1 MIINLNRKI
10 IFSCIALSIFTISF
24 FLLQS
29 SGSEKSEQVKPKA
42 SVPKE
47 LVLTIEEPVERT
59 QKVSVEVLGEKPVK
73 KSEVASKGYIT
84 KEELATMQDPRFRVE
99 MKPGE
104 FLVKKDIAVPEDK
117 DYYSLLL
124 NDKETT
130 YFYEM
135 SDPMQVLNIDEN
147 SNVDFVFRG
156 SSSAVVKVIISN
168 VHVLRVI
175 NKKDDDV
182 DNSRNLL
189 GLIVV
194 LNVND
199 ILKLKAAQTIGIVSV
214 IKSSL
219 VNDSR
224 PFNGNSLL
232 YSTQRKKVYSPR
244 KIKELRGN

>member
-1 MIINLNRKI
+1 MNRKI
-10 IFSCIALSIFTISF
+10 IFSCIALSIFTILF

-29 SGSEKSEQVKPKA
+29 SGSGKSEQVKPQV
-42 SVPKE
+42 SEPKE
-47 LVLTIEEPVERT
+47 LVLTIEEPAERT
-59 QKVSVEVLGEKPVK
+59 QKISVEVLGEKLVK
-73 KSEVASKGYIT
+73 KSEVVPKGYIT
-84 KEELATMQDPRFRVE
+84 KDELATMQSPRFRVE

-104 FLVKKDIAVPEDK
+104 FLIKKNIAIPEDK
-117 DYYSLLL
+117 DYDSLLL

-135 SDPMQVLNIDEN
+135 SDPMQVLNIDED

-156 SSSAVVKVIISN
+156 SSSAVVKVIINN
-168 VHVLRVI
+168 VHVLQVI
-175 NKKDDDV
+175 NKRDDDV
-182 DNSRNLL
+182 ENSRNLL

-199 ILKLKAAQTIGIVSV
+199 ILKLKAAQTVGVVSV

-219 VNDSR
+219 VNDSH
-224 PFNGNSLL
+224 PFNGDSLL
-232 YSTQRKKVYSPR
+232 YPQQRKKVYSPR